1 MRLPRPSTLVWR
13 SLEGFLVIFSVA
25 AAAEEVVEEI
35 INPDSVEVEP
45 MNVP

>member
-25 AAAEEVVEEI
+25 AEEVVEEI